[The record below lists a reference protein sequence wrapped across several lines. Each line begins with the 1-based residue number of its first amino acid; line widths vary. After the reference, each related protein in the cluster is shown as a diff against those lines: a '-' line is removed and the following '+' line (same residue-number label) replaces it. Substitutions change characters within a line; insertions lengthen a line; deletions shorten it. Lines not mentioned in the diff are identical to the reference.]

1 MSHAWIQKFC
11 PRGKGERG
19 TVCFSRGDGV
29 FFVNFTVNVSE
40 EGGGGADRHPNSP
53 ISAHLNVIALF
64 MIVSREITERQD
76 CLSTEARV
84 TR

>member
-1 MSHAWIQKFC
+1 MSLAWIQKFC
-11 PRGKGERG
+11 PRGKDERG
-19 TVCFSRGDGV
+19 TVCFPRGEGV

-40 EGGGGADRHPNSP
+40 EGGGLIATRTPP

-64 MIVSREITERQD
+64 MIVSREITERPD
-76 CLSTEARV
+76 CLGTEARV

>member
-1 MSHAWIQKFC
+1 M
-11 PRGKGERG
+11 RGSRNFVHGVRGNEGRFVFHGEMG
-19 TVCFSRGDGV
+19 YFSLILQLMCQRR
-29 FFVNFTVNVSE
+29 
-40 EGGGGADRHPNSP
+40 GGGADRHPNSP

>member
-1 MSHAWIQKFC
+1 MSLAWIQKFC
-11 PRGKGERG
+11 PRGKDERG
-19 TVCFSRGDGV
+19 TVCFPRGEGV

-40 EGGGGADRHPNSP
+40 EGGGGLIATRTPP

-64 MIVSREITERQD
+64 MIVSREITERPD
-76 CLSTEARV
+76 CLGTEARV

>member
-40 EGGGGADRHPNSP
+40 EGGGLIATRTPP